1 MKQGKNHAQGRAM
14 IAIDALLLL
23 LLVWL
28 SFKIATIRDI
38 FSVTVYFIVFGMILA
53 LVWIRLGAFDLALA
67 EVALGAG
74 ITGAL
79 LLDTITFLKH
89 TRRKD
94 EE

>member
-1 MKQGKNHAQGRAM
+1 MQPGKNRAQGRAM
-14 IAIDALLLL
+14 IAIDALLLF

-28 SFKIATIRDI
+28 SVKIATIRDI
-38 FSVTVYFIVFGMILA
+38 FSATVYFIVFGMIMA

-79 LLDTITFLKH
+79 LLDTITFLKNH
-89 TRRKD
+89 RRKD